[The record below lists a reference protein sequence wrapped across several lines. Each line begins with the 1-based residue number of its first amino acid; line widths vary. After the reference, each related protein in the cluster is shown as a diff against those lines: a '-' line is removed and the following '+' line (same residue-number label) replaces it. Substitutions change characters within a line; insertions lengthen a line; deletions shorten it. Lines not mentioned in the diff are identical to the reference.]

1 MLRIGVTGLMAS
13 GKSTVARRFE
23 ERGAFRI
30 DGDALGWE
38 ALRIPAVRDR
48 IAATFGPDT
57 IAPEGAVDRARLGA
71 IVFADRAAMARL
83 DAIVQPPL
91 LAMVRRRLE
100 EAAAPV
106 VVLDAAMLAS
116 WGLDRE
122 MDGVVEVKAPE
133 ALRIARLR
141 AARGYGVVEAERRV
155 RGQALPPLSA
165 VKRHW
170 VVVNDADTAA
180 LVARA
185 DQVWREI
192 VSLAGAPEL

>member
-23 ERGAFRI
+23 ERGAVRI

-48 IAATFGPDT
+48 IAATFGPEA
-57 IAPEGAVDRARLGA
+57 IAPDGAVDRARLGKV
-71 IVFADRAAMARL
+71 VFADRTAMAEL

-91 LAMVRRRLE
+91 LAMVRRSLD
-100 EAAAPV
+100 EAVAPV

-122 MDGVVEVKAPE
+122 MDGVVEVQAPE

-141 AARGYGVVEAERRV
+141 AARGYGAEEAERRV
-155 RGQALPPLSA
+155 RGQALPPLHA

-170 VVVNDADTAA
+170 VVVNDADAAA
-180 LVARA
+180 LRARA
-185 DQVWREI
+185 DQVWGEI
-192 VSLAGAPEL
+192 VSLATAPEP

>member
-23 ERGAFRI
+23 ERGAVRI

-48 IAATFGPDT
+48 IAATFGAET
-57 IAPEGAVDRARLGA
+57 IAPDGAVDRARLGA
-71 IVFADRAAMARL
+71 VVFADFAAMAKL

-91 LAMVRRRLE
+91 LAMVRRSLDE
-100 EAAAPV
+100 SVAPV

-133 ALRIARLR
+133 PLRIARLR
-141 AARGYGVVEAERRV
+141 AARGYGAEEAERRV
-155 RGQALPPLSA
+155 RGQALPPLHA

-170 VVVNDADTAA
+170 VVVNDADAAA
-180 LVARA
+180 LRARA
-185 DQVWREI
+185 DQVWGEI
-192 VSLAGAPEL
+192 VSLAATPEP

>member
-23 ERGAFRI
+23 ERGAVRI

-38 ALRIPAVRDR
+38 ALRIPAVRGR
-48 IAATFGPDT
+48 IAATFGPEA
-57 IAPEGAVDRARLGA
+57 IAPDGAVDRARLGSV
-71 IVFADRAAMARL
+71 VFADRAAMAKL

-91 LAMVRRRLE
+91 LAMVRRALDE
-100 EAAAPV
+100 SVAPV

-133 ALRIARLR
+133 PLRIARLR
-141 AARGYGVVEAERRV
+141 AARGYGAEEAERRV
-155 RGQALPPLSA
+155 RGQALPPLHA

-170 VVVNDADTAA
+170 VVVNDADAAA
-180 LVARA
+180 LRARA
-185 DQVWREI
+185 DQVWGEI
-192 VSLAGAPEL
+192 VSLAATPEP

>member
-23 ERGAFRI
+23 ERGAVRI

-38 ALRIPAVRDR
+38 ALRIPAVRGR
-48 IAATFGPDT
+48 IAATFGPGT
-57 IAPEGAVDRARLGA
+57 IAPDGAVDRARLGA
-71 IVFADRAAMARL
+71 VVFADRAAMAKL

-91 LAMVRRRLE
+91 LAMVRRALDE
-100 EAAAPV
+100 SVAPV

-133 ALRIARLR
+133 PLRIARLR
-141 AARGYGVVEAERRV
+141 AARGYGAEEAERRV
-155 RGQALPPLSA
+155 RGQALPPLQA

-170 VVVNDADTAA
+170 VVVNDADAAA
-180 LVARA
+180 LRARA
-185 DQVWREI
+185 DQVWGEI
-192 VSLAGAPEL
+192 VSLAATPEP

>member
-23 ERGAFRI
+23 ERGAVRI

-48 IAATFGPDT
+48 IAATFGPET
-57 IAPEGAVDRARLGA
+57 MAPDGAVDRARLGA
-71 IVFADRAAMARL
+71 VVFADRAAMGRL

-91 LAMVRRRLE
+91 LAMVRRSLDE
-100 EAAAPV
+100 TVAPV

-122 MDGVVEVKAPE
+122 MDGVVEVTAPE

-141 AARGYGVVEAERRV
+141 AARGYGADEAGRRV
-155 RGQALPPLSA
+155 RGQALPPLHA

-170 VVVNDADTAA
+170 VVVNDADAAA
-180 LVARA
+180 LRARA
-185 DQVWREI
+185 DQVWHEI
-192 VSLAGAPEL
+192 VSLAAAPKP

>member
-23 ERGAFRI
+23 ERGAIRI

-48 IAATFGPDT
+48 IAGAFGPEA
-57 IAPEGAVDRARLGA
+57 IAGDGAVDRVRLGA
-71 IVFADRAAMARL
+71 VVFADRAAMARL

-91 LAMVRRRLE
+91 LALVRQSLD
-100 EAAAPV
+100 EASAPV
-106 VVLDAAMLAS
+106 VILDAAMLAR

-122 MDGVVEVKAPE
+122 MDGVVEVTAPE
-133 ALRIARLR
+133 PVRIARLR
-141 AARGYGVVEAERRV
+141 AARGYGAAEAERRV
-155 RGQALPPLSA
+155 RGQALPPLAA

-170 VVVNDADTAA
+170 LIVNDADAAA
-180 LVARA
+180 LRARA
-185 DQVWREI
+185 DQVWSEI
-192 VSLAGAPEL
+192 ASLASAPRP

>member
-23 ERGAFRI
+23 ERGAVRI

-48 IAATFGPDT
+48 IAATFGAET
-57 IAPEGAVDRARLGA
+57 IAPDGAVDRARLGA
-71 IVFADRAAMARL
+71 VVFADFAAMAKL

-91 LAMVRRRLE
+91 LAMVRRSLDE
-100 EAAAPV
+100 SVAPV

-133 ALRIARLR
+133 PLRIARLR
-141 AARGYGVVEAERRV
+141 AARGYGAEEAERRV
-155 RGQALPPLSA
+155 RGQALPPLHA

-170 VVVNDADTAA
+170 VVVNDADAAA
-180 LVARA
+180 LRARA
-185 DQVWREI
+185 DEVWGEI
-192 VSLAGAPEL
+192 VSLAATPEP